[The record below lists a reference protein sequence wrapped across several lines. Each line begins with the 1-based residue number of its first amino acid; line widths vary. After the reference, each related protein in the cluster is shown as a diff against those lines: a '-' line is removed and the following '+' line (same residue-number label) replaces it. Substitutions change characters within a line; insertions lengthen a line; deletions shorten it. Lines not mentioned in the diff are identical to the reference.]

1 VERRSFGSWAA
12 RKATVATLLL
22 VATTLGACGH
32 RFNRLRRLEQQF
44 EQRFHWFHWEA
55 GGQAQ
60 AQAPPDPNDPANHH
74 VVTVTFNYDFRES
87 PACTPKT
94 KSRTCIKEF
103 VVYDVASGREKL
115 FTIPPPDGA
124 TGIVKG
130 ITATGS
136 EHAIPPGI
144 HYIAVTAVNAAGSE
158 SDTEAAK
165 FQVEVKRKAAPA
177 PGTAAVKP

>member
-1 VERRSFGSWAA
+1 M
-12 RKATVATLLL
+12 ATLLL

-32 RFNRLRRLEQQF
+32 HFHRLRRLRQSHLFQQLQQF
-44 EQRFHWFHWEA
+44 EHQFRWFHWTA
-55 GGQAQ
+55 RGQAQAQ
-60 AQAPPDPNDPANHH
+60 AQAPPDPNDPANLHI
-74 VVTVTFNYDFRES
+74 VTVTFNYDFRKS
-87 PACTPKT
+87 PACTPTT

-103 VVYDVASGREKL
+103 VVYDAASGREKL

-130 ITATGS
+130 ITATGP
-136 EHAIPPGI
+136 EHVIPPGI

-165 FQVEVKRKAAPA
+165 VQVEVKRKAAPA
-177 PGTAAVKP
+177 PGTAAAKP